1 MNAAKDCTLQEKLLR
16 CAMALI
22 LAAGA
27 LLASVAASP
36 AYAAPSTVDVSI
48 GGKIPYGGFATTWMS
63 ADGNIAYCAEPSSP
77 TPAPGSYSTSP
88 VPSGDV
94 TAAIWYSF
102 GSPGFDASMFPGS
115 WYDGGGWD
123 DAKYAAASHVLIA
136 YAYSGSESAA
146 THGTSAEFAS
156 WAKSE
161 LIGGT
166 FAKMKAGAGRVSAG
180 FEAFCVRTGGGS
192 QTLVSFSWSTGGV
205 KVAKTDSEAGA
216 EPQGDASLDG
226 ASFSVVNE
234 TGRYVLVGGEYYA
247 DGEVCATIKT
257 APEDGSHVAATGAD
271 ALPAGNYRI
280 VESGAPEGYDASD
293 APVAFAVKAGKVR
306 DLTGDPVTD
315 EVFRGGVQVTKS
327 DKELQASEALAG
339 SGHAEAPGEH
349 PGLDGIEF
357 TVTNRSAHKVLVD
370 GEWREPGEAVATLTT
385 AWNDEAG
392 AYTAQ
397 TAADALPYGTYDV
410 RETATNGSYLLT
422 DGEPRTFEVR
432 AGGEIVSASADGAA
446 LEFRDQVVRNDLELS
461 KKSESD
467 NAGLMVPFAIEN
479 AATGETHVLVTDRNG
494 DASTASSWN
503 KHSRDTNANDALL
516 GHEGPIAAVDM
527 DPKAGIW
534 FSLGEDGSSAPVDD
548 SLAALPYGAYT
559 MTELRCD
566 ANEGLELITRSFW
579 IDRDSTVAK
588 AVWMGLD
595 DQEGPRISTTAKD
608 GADGDKDVSA
618 DAGAKVV
625 DAVAYEGLKAGE
637 EYELSATLVDKATGE
652 PVTDASGMPVE
663 AKAEFAPALS
673 TGSRDVEISFDA
685 SLLGGRDL
693 VVFESLRKDGAEV
706 ASHADLSDE
715 GQTVHVAVEV
725 GTQAA
730 DAADGDQVI
739 EAGKAKVVDTVAYK
753 GLVPGETYIAV
764 GTLMDKGTG
773 EPFLDKDGNEVTART
788 PFEPEAP
795 SGTVEVTFEF
805 DTEGL
810 AEGDE
815 LVVFEKVL
823 DSAGNVVAAHED
835 IDSAEQSVVVDN
847 PDTPEVPE
855 EPYAK
860 TGADAPDGTGYAVAA
875 GIALAAAAGAGGALA
890 YRKRKTAGA
899 GKDAAAEEPAEEP
912 EE

>member
-1 MNAAKDCTLQEKLLR
+1 M
-16 CAMALI
+16 
-22 LAAGA
+22 
-27 LLASVAASP
+27 
-36 AYAAPSTVDVSI
+36 
-48 GGKIPYGGFATTWMS
+48 
-63 ADGNIAYCAEPSSP
+63 
-77 TPAPGSYSTSP
+77 
-88 VPSGDV
+88 
-94 TAAIWYSF
+94 
-102 GSPGFDASMFPGS
+102 
-115 WYDGGGWD
+115 
-123 DAKYAAASHVLIA
+123 
-136 YAYSGSESAA
+136 
-146 THGTSAEFAS
+146 
-156 WAKSE
+156 
-161 LIGGT
+161 
-166 FAKMKAGAGRVSAG
+166 
-180 FEAFCVRTGGGS
+180 
-192 QTLVSFSWSTGGV
+192 
-205 KVAKTDSEAGA
+205 
-216 EPQGDASLDG
+216 
-226 ASFSVVNE
+226 
-234 TGRYVLVGGEYYA
+234 
-247 DGEVCATIKT
+247 
-257 APEDGSHVAATGAD
+257 
-271 ALPAGNYRI
+271 
-280 VESGAPEGYDASD
+280 
-293 APVAFAVKAGKVR
+293 
-306 DLTGDPVTD
+306 
-315 EVFRGGVQVTKS
+315 
-327 DKELQASEALAG
+327 
-339 SGHAEAPGEH
+339 
-349 PGLDGIEF
+349 
-357 TVTNRSAHKVLVD
+357 
-370 GEWREPGEAVATLTT
+370 
-385 AWNDEAG
+385 
-392 AYTAQ
+392 
-397 TAADALPYGTYDV
+397 
-410 RETATNGSYLLT
+410 
-422 DGEPRTFEVR
+422 
-432 AGGEIVSASADGAA
+432 SASADGAA

-479 AATGETHVLVTDRNG
+479 AATGETHVLVADRNG

-503 KHSRDTNANDALL
+503 RHSRDTNANDALL
-516 GHEGPIAAVDM
+516 GHEGPIAAADM

-618 DAGAKVV
+618 DAEAKVV

-673 TGSRDVEISFDA
+673 TGNQDVEISFDA

-739 EAGKAKVVDTVAYK
+739 EAGKAKVVDTVVYK

-823 DSAGNVVAAHED
+823 DSAGNVVATHED

-860 TGADAPDGTGYAVAA
+860 TGADAPDGTGYAAAA
-875 GIALAAAAGAGGALA
+875 GISLAAAASAGGALA
-890 YRKRKTAGA
+890 YRKRKTAA
-899 GKDAAAEEPAEEP
+899 SKDEAAEKP

>member
-1 MNAAKDCTLQEKLLR
+1 M
-16 CAMALI
+16 
-22 LAAGA
+22 
-27 LLASVAASP
+27 
-36 AYAAPSTVDVSI
+36 
-48 GGKIPYGGFATTWMS
+48 
-63 ADGNIAYCAEPSSP
+63 
-77 TPAPGSYSTSP
+77 
-88 VPSGDV
+88 
-94 TAAIWYSF
+94 
-102 GSPGFDASMFPGS
+102 
-115 WYDGGGWD
+115 
-123 DAKYAAASHVLIA
+123 
-136 YAYSGSESAA
+136 
-146 THGTSAEFAS
+146 
-156 WAKSE
+156 
-161 LIGGT
+161 
-166 FAKMKAGAGRVSAG
+166 
-180 FEAFCVRTGGGS
+180 
-192 QTLVSFSWSTGGV
+192 
-205 KVAKTDSEAGA
+205 
-216 EPQGDASLDG
+216 
-226 ASFSVVNE
+226 
-234 TGRYVLVGGEYYA
+234 
-247 DGEVCATIKT
+247 
-257 APEDGSHVAATGAD
+257 
-271 ALPAGNYRI
+271 
-280 VESGAPEGYDASD
+280 
-293 APVAFAVKAGKVR
+293 
-306 DLTGDPVTD
+306 
-315 EVFRGGVQVTKS
+315 
-327 DKELQASEALAG
+327 
-339 SGHAEAPGEH
+339 
-349 PGLDGIEF
+349 
-357 TVTNRSAHKVLVD
+357 
-370 GEWREPGEAVATLTT
+370 ATLTT

-410 RETATNGSYLLT
+410 RETSTNGSYLLT

-432 AGGEIVSASADGAA
+432 TGGEIVSASADGAA

-516 GHEGPIAAVDM
+516 GHEGPIAAADM

-608 GADGDKDVSA
+608 GTDGDKDVSA
-618 DAGAKVV
+618 DAEAKVV

-637 EYELSATLVDKATGE
+637 KYELSATLVDKATGE
-652 PVTDASGMPVE
+652 PVADASGMPVE

-673 TGSRDVEISFDA
+673 TGSQDVEISFDA

-693 VVFESLRKDGAEV
+693 VVFESLRKDGVEV
-706 ASHADLSDE
+706 ASHAVLSDE

-875 GIALAAAAGAGGALA
+875 GIALAATAGAGGALA
-890 YRKRKTAGA
+890 YRKQGHGSRRACRRAGRIAAPHRHRTGGPGRAPRASPANGGGHEQGKSRHGARRRRGVAGA
-899 GKDAAAEEPAEEP
+899 GGARRPAAAREEPVRGARGARNGRGRGDGGARGGRRHRLGRP
-912 EE
+912 SRLSRRMGARAGHDRRLPDRTGPA

>member
-27 LLASVAASP
+27 LLASVATSP

-146 THGTSAEFAS
+146 THGTSSEFAS

-166 FAKMKAGAGRVSAG
+166 FAKMKAGAG
-180 FEAFCVRTGGGS
+180 
-192 QTLVSFSWSTGGV
+192 
-205 KVAKTDSEAGA
+205 K
-216 EPQGDASLDG
+216 
-226 ASFSVVNE
+226 
-234 TGRYVLVGGEYYA
+234 YYA

-293 APVAFAVKAGKVR
+293 ASVAFTVKTDEVR

-327 DKELQASEALAG
+327 DKELRASEALAG
-339 SGHAEAPGEH
+339 SGHKEAPGEH

-397 TAADALPYGTYDV
+397 IAAGALPYGTYDV

-432 AGGEIVSASADGAA
+432 TGGEIVSASADGAA

-494 DASTASSWN
+494 DASTSSSWN
-503 KHSRDTNANDALL
+503 RHSRDTNANDALL
-516 GHEGPIAAVDM
+516 GHEGPIAAADM

-579 IDRDSTVAK
+579 VDRDSTVAK

-618 DAGAKVV
+618 DAEAKVV
-625 DAVAYEGLKAGE
+625 DTVAYEGLKAGE

-652 PVTDASGMPVE
+652 PVADASGVPVE

-673 TGSRDVEISFDA
+673 TGSQDVEIAFDA

-693 VVFESLRKDGAEV
+693 VAFESLRKDEAEV

-739 EAGKAKVVDTVAYK
+739 EAGKAKVIDTVAYK

-847 PDTPEVPE
+847 PGTPEVPE

-899 GKDAAAEEPAEEP
+899 SKDAADEEP